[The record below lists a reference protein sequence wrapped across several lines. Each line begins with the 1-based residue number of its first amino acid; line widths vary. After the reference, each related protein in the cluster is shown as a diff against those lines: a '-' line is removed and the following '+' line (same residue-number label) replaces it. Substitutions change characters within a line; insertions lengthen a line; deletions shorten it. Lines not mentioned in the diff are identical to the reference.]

1 MASVKGNFQKKLG
14 SLEKNSGSR
23 SQLIEFLRSSEE
35 ERLQIEVEVL
45 KLRELTSH
53 LKTENEKLKND
64 DLSKDNDLSKILQ
77 EKDKK
82 LQETLLELDELEKE
96 FDMEKDRYE
105 QCILKTEE
113 KIQNIEKNMNE
124 MREMIT
130 VYDQLVENFVEEKA
144 ILRETNVSLEMREKE
159 IILGFNEK
167 IELMLDEK
175 NKCDETI
182 KKLNSDLVHSQ
193 DHGKELTNVI
203 ESQSIQLKKLVDENK
218 QLVDKIKLMKE
229 SMIQEETK
237 EIQNAKY
244 QQNIKDLEHENSMS
258 QSMIKDLTDKI
269 EAIEQEKESMQKLHH
284 ELQETLS
291 TQILNLEKELKES
304 KTQFQLVI
312 FIYLI

>member
-167 IELMLDEK
+167 IELMLNEK

-229 SMIQEETK
+229 SLIQEETK
-237 EIQNAKY
+237 EIQNVKY

>member
-1 MASVKGNFQKKLG
+1 VASVKGNFQKKLG

>member
-130 VYDQLVENFVEEKA
+130 VYDQLVENFVEEKT
-144 ILRETNVSLEMREKE
+144 ILRETNASLEMREKE

-167 IELMLDEK
+167 IELMLNEK

-229 SMIQEETK
+229 SLIQEETK
-237 EIQNAKY
+237 EIQNVKY